1 MKKLFFFYMMHVSLW
16 LNVGILYLLVVG
28 VLQTELCPRLCQNSG
43 CLQNGCRVGLS
54 QLWERPDAR
63 SWHTGCLLCPERTQR
78 KEQGQKKR
86 AIYPGYSAVHY
97 CRQNHYVWPGK
108 LTAKEMCIQSLQTP
122 PPPLL
127 KNTKDRCLY
136 ISIRPRLVVILLQL
150 LHIFRG
156 MWQVCAIDRIFNE
169 N

>member
-1 MKKLFFFYMMHVSLW
+1 MKKLFFFYMMHISLW

-86 AIYPGYSAVHY
+86 AIYPGYFAVHY
-97 CRQNHYVWPGK
+97 CWQNHHVWPGK
-108 LTAKEMCIQSLQTP
+108 LTAKEMGIKSLHTP
-122 PPPLL
+122 L
-127 KNTKDRCLY
+127 KNTKYLCL
-136 ISIRPRLVVILLQL
+136 
-150 LHIFRG
+150 
-156 MWQVCAIDRIFNE
+156 
-169 N
+169 